1 MRTTYSRALTR
12 RSGALRT
19 AAVGAA
25 LAALT
30 LTGCSAAAGDA
41 EGKPAQDTEAAQ
53 DPSSL
58 VLALVPSQDQDG
70 LVDTAA
76 PLTDYLTEELGIEVT
91 GVVSKDYQAAV
102 EAMGAG
108 QAQIGFL
115 PSLQLWQA
123 NDMYGAETVLQT
135 ERNGNITYPAQFM
148 TNNPDKYCEDTPVE
162 RDGKLFCN
170 GADAMAGPAG
180 LDSIEKMQGAKVAVL
195 GPGSPAGYI
204 YPMLAL
210 QEAGFNTDTDI
221 QQVPV
226 TANDAAVLAVY
237 NGDAEVGFSFWDAR
251 DIVAKDT
258 PDVGQKVV
266 VFAMTEEIPNDGV
279 ALSSDLSPEL
289 KQRITDALEE
299 FSNTPDGSAILE
311 SIYSITKLAPAN
323 PDSLD
328 VVARAAEALGL
339 Q

>member
-1 MRTTYSRALTR
+1 MRTSLF
-12 RSGALRT
+12 RSSAAGIV
-19 AAVGAA
+19 AVGALLTVA
-25 LAALT
+25 LA
-30 LTGCSAAAGDA
+30 GCSGSTAAPDDTAA
-41 EGKPAQDTEAAQ
+41 PAT
-53 DPSSL
+53 DPDSI

-76 PLTDYLTEELGIEVT
+76 PLTDYLTKELGIEVT

-123 NDMYGAETVLQT
+123 NDMYDAKVVLQT

-148 TNNPDKYCEDTPVE
+148 TNDPDKYCEDEPVE
-162 RDGKLFCN
+162 RDGMLFCN
-170 GADAMAGPAG
+170 GADAMTGPAG
-180 LDSIEKMQGAKVAVL
+180 LDSIDKVKGAKVAVL
-195 GPGSPAGYI
+195 GPGSPGYI
-204 YPMLAL
+204 YPILAL
-210 QEAGFNTDTDI
+210 QEAGLDTDSDI
-221 QQVPV
+221 QQIPV
-226 TANDAAVLAVY
+226 TANDASVLAVY

-251 DIVAKDT
+251 TIVAKDT

-289 KQRITDALEE
+289 QDRITKALED
-299 FSNTPDGSAILE
+299 FSNTPEGSEILT
-311 SIYSITKLAPAN
+311 SIYSITKLAPAD
-323 PDSLD
+323 PASLD
-328 VVARAAEALGL
+328 VVARAAQALGL

>member
-1 MRTTYSRALTR
+1 MRISSLRTNALRTN
-12 RSGALRT
+12 ALRT

-25 LAALT
+25 LTVT
-30 LTGCSAAAGDA
+30 LAGCSTSG
-41 EGKPAQDTEAAQ
+41 EAASPTGEEAASK

-76 PLTDYLTEELGIEVT
+76 PLTEFLTEELGIEVT

-148 TNNPDKYCEDTPVE
+148 TNIPDKYCEDTPVE

-170 GADAMAGPAG
+170 GADALTGPAG
-180 LDSIEKMQGAKVAVL
+180 LASIAKMKGAKVAAL

-210 QEAGFNTDTDI
+210 QEAGFDIDTDI
-221 QQVPV
+221 QQIPV

-251 DIVAKDT
+251 DIVAKDI
-258 PDVGQKVV
+258 PDVGEKVV

-279 ALSSDLSPEL
+279 ALSSSLSPEL
-289 KQRITDALEE
+289 QQRITDALAAYSESAE
-299 FSNTPDGSAILE
+299 GSAILE

-328 VVARAAEALGL
+328 VVARAAQALGL
-339 Q
+339 K

>member
-1 MRTTYSRALTR
+1 MRTSLF
-12 RSGALRT
+12 RSSAAGIV
-19 AAVGAA
+19 AVGALLTVA
-25 LAALT
+25 LA
-30 LTGCSAAAGDA
+30 GCSGSTAAPDDTAA
-41 EGKPAQDTEAAQ
+41 PAT
-53 DPSSL
+53 DPDSI

-76 PLTDYLTEELGIEVT
+76 PLTDYLTKELGIEVT

-123 NDMYGAETVLQT
+123 NDMYDAKVVLQT

-148 TNNPDKYCEDTPVE
+148 TNNPDKYCEDEPVE
-162 RDGKLFCN
+162 RDGMLFCN
-170 GADAMAGPAG
+170 GADAMTGPAG
-180 LDSIEKMQGAKVAVL
+180 LDSIDKVKGAKVAVL

-204 YPMLAL
+204 YPILAL
-210 QEAGFNTDTDI
+210 QEAGLDTDTDI
-221 QQVPV
+221 QQIPV
-226 TANDAAVLAVY
+226 TANDASVLAVY

-251 DIVAKDT
+251 TIVAKDT

-279 ALSSDLSPEL
+279 ALSSDMSPEL
-289 KQRITDALEE
+289 QDRITKALED
-299 FSNTPDGSAILE
+299 FSNTPEGSEILT
-311 SIYSITKLAPAN
+311 SIYSITKLAPAD
-323 PDSLD
+323 PASLD
-328 VVARAAEALGL
+328 VVARAAQALGL

>member
-1 MRTTYSRALTR
+1 MRTSLF
-12 RSGALRT
+12 RSSAAGLV
-19 AAVGAA
+19 AVGALLTVA
-25 LAALT
+25 LA
-30 LTGCSAAAGDA
+30 GCSGSTAAPGESSA
-41 EGKPAQDTEAAQ
+41 PAA
-53 DPSSL
+53 DPDSI

-76 PLTDYLTEELGIEVT
+76 PLTDYLTKELGIEVT

-123 NDMYGAETVLQT
+123 NDMYDAKVVLQT

-148 TNNPDKYCEDTPVE
+148 TNNPDKYCDDEPVE
-162 RDGKLFCN
+162 RDGMLFCN
-170 GADAMAGPAG
+170 GADAMTGPAG
-180 LDSIEKMQGAKVAVL
+180 LDSIDKVKGAKVAVL

-204 YPMLAL
+204 YPILAL
-210 QEAGFNTDTDI
+210 QEAGLDTDTDI
-221 QQVPV
+221 QQIPV
-226 TANDAAVLAVY
+226 TANDASVLAVY

-251 DIVAKDT
+251 TIVAKDT

-289 KQRITDALEE
+289 QDRITKALED
-299 FSNTPDGSAILE
+299 FSNTPEGSEILT
-311 SIYSITKLAPAN
+311 SIYSITKLAPAD

-328 VVARAAEALGL
+328 VVARAAQALGL

>member
-1 MRTTYSRALTR
+1 MRTSTLRHSATALV
-12 RSGALRT
+12 
-19 AAVGAA
+19 AVGALLA
-25 LAALT
+25 LA
-30 LTGCSAAAGDA
+30 GCSTPTA
-41 EGKPAQDTEAAQ
+41 EGDSGAPAA
-53 DPSSL
+53 DPESL

-76 PLTDYLTEELGIEVT
+76 PLTDYLSEELGIEVT

-123 NDMYGAETVLQT
+123 NDMYDASVVLQT

-148 TNNPDKYCEDTPVE
+148 TNNPDKYCDDAPVE
-162 RDGKLFCN
+162 RDGMLFCN

-180 LDSIEKMQGAKVAVL
+180 LDSIDKVKGANVALL

-204 YPMLAL
+204 YPVLAL
-210 QEAGFNTDTDI
+210 QEAGLDTDTDI
-221 QQVPV
+221 NQIPV
-226 TANDAAVLAVY
+226 TANDASVLAVY
-237 NGDAEVGFSFWDAR
+237 SGDAEVGFSFWDAR
-251 DIVAKDT
+251 SIVVKDT

-266 VFAMTEEIPNDGV
+266 VFALTEEIPNDGV

-289 KQRITDALEE
+289 QERITTALADFSDTEE
-299 FSNTPDGSAILE
+299 GSKILE
-311 SIYSITKLAPAN
+311 SVYSITKLAPAN
-323 PDSLD
+323 PESLD
-328 VVARAAEALGL
+328 VVARAAETLGL

>member
-1 MRTTYSRALTR
+1 MNTR
-12 RSGALRT
+12 RSRLV
-19 AAVGAA
+19 AAFATAA
-25 LAALT
+25 LASIALA
-30 LTGCSAAAGDA
+30 GCSGAAGADSA
-41 EGKPAQDTEAAQ
+41 APAA

-58 VLALVPSQDQDG
+58 VLALVPSQDQAN
-70 LVDTAA
+70 LVDTAK
-76 PLTDYLTEELGIEVT
+76 PLTDMLTEKLGIPVT

-123 NDMYGAETVLQT
+123 NDMYGADVVLQT
-135 ERNGNITYPAQFM
+135 ERNGNISYPAQFM
-148 TNNPDKYCEDTPVE
+148 TNDPDKYCDDAPVE
-162 RDGKLFCN
+162 RDGMLFCN
-170 GADAMAGPAG
+170 GADAMTGPAG
-180 LDSIEKMQGAKVAVL
+180 LDSITKVKGAKVAVL

-204 YPMLAL
+204 YPILAL
-210 QEAGFNTDTDI
+210 QEAGLDTDSDI
-221 QQVPV
+221 DQLPV
-226 TANDAAVLAVY
+226 TANDASVLAVY

-251 DIVAKDT
+251 TIVKKDT

-289 KQRITDALEE
+289 RERIATALED
-299 FSNTPDGSAILE
+299 FSNTPEGSEVLQ
-311 SIYSITKLAPAN
+311 SIYSITKLAPA
-323 PDSLD
+323 DASSLD
-328 VVARAAEALGL
+328 VVARAAQALGL